1 MLVLINR
8 IKQMIDG
15 LLDYIQYD
23 FESVPET
30 QTFLYHILWGVKN
43 GNFDFY
49 EQAKDI
55 FLRKAISP
63 RKIYTTMEYPKDKS
77 HLPCI
82 VVRESSKNSQTS
94 PIGGFGMAN
103 VDEFGVPEYA
113 REGFR
118 MPIEYRIELMCFSD
132 NSLESI
138 LISEV
143 LYALFVGARNTF
155 EQEFSSFDFNC
166 SELIAE
172 NSVFP
177 QPLLIKNIV
186 LELQDV
192 PRYPSIIRPEIIKK
206 FCFERP
212 IPVGSDPNYVEPEE
226 PTNLYFEF
234 GYPYVWLD
242 DETLKGEQLIFS
254 NTDWQLYLNNDDKFK
269 FGSPYVWLDNE
280 DKGEQNIEA
289 KVPWKLE

>member
-1 MLVLINR
+1 MLILIQR
-8 IKQMIDG
+8 IKQIVDG
-15 LLDYIQYD
+15 LLEYIQND

-30 QTFLYHILWGVKN
+30 QSFLYHILWGVRD
-43 GNFDFY
+43 GSFDFY

-55 FLRKAISP
+55 FLRKAVSP
-63 RKIYTTMEYPKDKS
+63 RKIHTTMEYPKDKS
-77 HLPCI
+77 HIPCI
-82 VVRESSKNSQTS
+82 VVRESNKGGSPS
-94 PIGGFGMAN
+94 PIGGFGLAP

-118 MPIEYRIELMCFSD
+118 HPIECRIELMCFSD

-143 LYALFVGARNTF
+143 LYALFTGARNTF
-155 EQEFSSFDFNC
+155 EEEFNSFNFSC

-186 LELQDV
+186 VEVQDI
-192 PRYPSIIRPEIIKK
+192 PDFPSIIRPELVKK

-212 IPVGSDPNYVEPEE
+212 IPVDSDPNWVEPEPE
-226 PTNLYFEF
+226 KTLYFEF
-234 GYPYVWLD
+234 GWPYVWLD
-242 DETLKGEQLIFS
+242 DITLKGEQKIFS
-254 NTDWQLYLNNDDKFK
+254 NTDWKLYLESDEVFK
-269 FGSPYVWLDNE
+269 FGTPYVWLNDE
-280 DKGEQNIEA
+280 DKGEQKIESI
-289 KVPWKLE
+289 VPWKLE